1 MIYDII
7 STRNKT
13 SFPKGQPK
21 KFQESKADTVPFAAP
36 MGGGKHK
43 STFAQDFPRSDPKQF
58 GIDNFLRS
66 GRSEGYHQKSIRIR
80 RKQHAK
86 IK

>member
-1 MIYDII
+1 MILFQHGIKALFQRDDLK
-7 STRNKT
+7 S
-13 SFPKGQPK
+13 
-21 KFQESKADTVPFAAP
+21 FQESKADTVPFAP

-80 RKQHAK
+80 RKQ
-86 IK
+86 

>member
-1 MIYDII
+1 MIICQQGIKALCQWDNLK
-7 STRNKT
+7 S
-13 SFPKGQPK
+13 
-21 KFQESKADTVPFAAP
+21 FQESKTDTVPFAP
-36 MGGGKHK
+36 MRGGRLK

-80 RKQHAK
+80 RRQQAK
-86 IK
+86 RK

>member
-1 MIYDII
+1 MILFQHGIKALFQRDDLK
-7 STRNKT
+7 S
-13 SFPKGQPK
+13 
-21 KFQESKADTVPFAAP
+21 FQESKADTVPFAP

-80 RKQHAK
+80 RKQQAK
-86 IK
+86 RK